1 MKTARRRG
9 ASRNTLYP
17 VGRYGPTSA
26 RGSISSLRHIRG
38 IVLGGGL
45 AAILALSIS
54 AYWVASTL
62 DAHNFER
69 ERRLLKA
76 GLAEVIDAVPVG
88 QESAT
93 IWDDAVLETRS
104 GDQAWMQENL
114 GEWMGSYF
122 GFDAALVLD
131 EEDAPIHVM
140 RDGVTLAPALSETE
154 QAAIEPLIAQVRSDI
169 AATSAD
175 DVLPYEE
182 GAELGRMAIADLA
195 GEPVVISVKPI
206 VPAGADLLLPADQVY
221 LHVAIQNLDEAV
233 LLAVS
238 EHFELDGLTLLPPG
252 AGQVGEPLLASDGA
266 ILGTL
271 VWNSERPA
279 MQLLGRLLPA
289 GLGCGLVLVGLASWL
304 LGRLKQTAHRQ
315 KSAEERALYESL
327 HDPLTDLA
335 NRDRLDELLTV
346 RIAEG
351 PAVLH
356 VLDIDLFSSIND
368 TLGYAAGDDL
378 LCEVSDRLM
387 EIAADTGSVAR
398 FGGDEFAVLQSLPV
412 GTDADCLAD
421 RVMAEFDRPF
431 MLAGESVPVRCC
443 VGTAVSDGDV
453 DGKELFRRA
462 NIALS
467 RARSIGR
474 GRRMQFAEGMDAVV
488 LRRNRLEKDLRRAV
502 SQPGELTVAYQAILA
517 ADGHTLSGAEA
528 LVRWQHPVE
537 GNIPPDVFIE
547 IAEDRGLIE
556 AVGELVLREAC
567 ACAASCDLPWVAV
580 NVSPMQLHSAV
591 FCERVFAILAETG
604 LEPHR
609 LQLEITEGTLLE
621 NTGVAQ
627 ITLQRLRHRGIRIAL
642 DDFGTGFSSM
652 NYLAKYAVDKI
663 KIDKSFVAR
672 LATSQQSRAIVR
684 AIVDLAY
691 AFQLDTT
698 AEGVET
704 PDQRDHLAAIG
715 CQELQGFLFSRP
727 LERAA
732 FELYVDDLRDA
743 SGEQKRIA

>member
-1 MKTARRRG
+1 M
-9 ASRNTLYP
+9 
-17 VGRYGPTSA
+17 
-26 RGSISSLRHIRG
+26 
-38 IVLGGGL
+38 GGGI
-45 AAILALSIS
+45 AAVLALSIS
-54 AYWVASTL
+54 AYWVASAL

-69 ERRLLKA
+69 ERRLLKV

-93 IWDDAVLETRS
+93 IWDDAVRETRS
-104 GDQAWMQENL
+104 GDLTWMQENL

-131 EEDAPIHVM
+131 QHNAPIHVM
-140 RDGVTLAPALSETE
+140 RDETTLDPVLTSVE
-154 QAAIEPLIAQVRSDI
+154 QVAIDPLVAQIRSDI
-169 AATSAD
+169 AAASVD
-175 DVLPYEE
+175 GILPYEE
-182 GAELGRMAIADLA
+182 GAELGRMAIVGLA

-206 VPAGADLLLPADQVY
+206 VPGSANLLLPADQVY
-221 LHVAIQNLDEAV
+221 LHVAIQKLDGA
-233 LLAVS
+233 LLQAVS
-238 EHFELDGLTLLPPG
+238 EHFELNGLTLLQPG
-252 AGQVGEPLLASDGA
+252 ADKMGESLIGSGGET
-266 ILGTL
+266 LGVF
-271 VWNSERPA
+271 VWESERPA
-279 MQLLGRLLPA
+279 MQLLGRLLPV
-289 GLGCGLVLVGLASWL
+289 GLGCGLVLMSLAFWL

-335 NRDRLDELLTV
+335 NRDRLDELLTA
-346 RIAEG
+346 RMAEG
-351 PAVLH
+351 PVVLH
-356 VLDIDLFSSIND
+356 VLDIDWFASIND

-387 EIAADTGSVAR
+387 ETVADTGSVAR
-398 FGGDEFAVLQSLPV
+398 VGGDEFAVLQRLPV

-431 MLAGESVPVRCC
+431 VLAGESVPVRCC

-474 GRRMQFAEGMDAVV
+474 GRRMQFAEGMDAAV

-502 SQPGELTVAYQAILA
+502 TQPGELTVAYQAILA

-567 ACAASCDLPWVAV
+567 ACAVSCDLPWVAV
-580 NVSPMQLHSAV
+580 NASPLQLHSAV

-609 LQLEITEGTLLE
+609 LQLEITEGALLE

-704 PDQRDHLAAIG
+704 TDQRDHLAAIG
-715 CQELQGFLFSRP
+715 CQELQGYLFSRP
-727 LERAA
+727 LDQAA
-732 FELYVDDLRDA
+732 FALYVDELRRT
-743 SGEQKRIA
+743 GTIQQQKKIA